1 MNQETIFRLL
11 FIAIFVLSFSI
22 SAYHRHRARKQSGK
36 IPRQVEGKLLI
47 ALRLLFALPLYLAMF
62 AYMISPQWMAWSAL
76 ALPTW
81 LRWLGAGLGFATIP
95 LLYWLFRS
103 LGKNVSETVLT
114 KERHELVTHGPYRW
128 VRHPLY
134 TTASLGIFALGL
146 VAANWFMLVMILLI
160 MMTLPALAAKEEALL
175 MEKFGNAYREYMQR
189 TGRFL
194 PQLNVAQTARLG
206 KNKRHPKSF

>member
-1 MNQETIFRLL
+1 MPVETIFRLV
-11 FIAIFVLSFSI
+11 FIAVFVLSFSI

-36 IPRQVEGKLLI
+36 IPRQAEGKLFI
-47 ALRLLFALPLYLAMF
+47 AMRLLLAVPLYLAMF
-62 AYMISPQWMAWSAL
+62 AYMINPQWLAWSAL
-76 ALPTW
+76 ALPAW
-81 LRWLGAGLGFATIP
+81 LRWLGAGLAVAVIP

-128 VRHPLY
+128 IRHPLY
-134 TTASLGIFALGL
+134 TTAAIGIFALGL

-175 MEKFGNAYREYMQR
+175 MEKFGEAYREYMQR

-194 PQLNVAQTARLG
+194 PRLKVAQTARLE
-206 KNKRHPKSF
+206 K